1 VWPSYFGLSL
11 YPLVLPRSIDIH
23 TADEAADHAPSTR
36 STRVALSNAGRRGL
50 PLGRHSISGPTVRNL
65 SDRVSRS
72 QKRCGAGQGAP
83 VTNHRQ
89 HTGCASAAHFFNF
102 TDRPRRR
109 QPGPVHPPVPRPPS
123 PKTRRR
129 NRNEGNHRLSNIVV
143 VVASTPIPSH
153 PIPSI
158 SISSVHR
165 QRPSFLCFASIKT
178 SF

>member
-1 VWPSYFGLSL
+1 VAVILRPLL
-11 YPLVLPRSIDIH
+11 VQYPLVLPRSIDIH

-109 QPGPVHPPVPRPPS
+109 QPGPVHPPSPVTRHPRPGDATAT
-123 PKTRRR
+123 KGTT
-129 NRNEGNHRLSNIVV
+129 
-143 VVASTPIPSH
+143 A
-153 PIPSI
+153 
-158 SISSVHR
+158 
-165 QRPSFLCFASIKT
+165 
-178 SF
+178 